1 LKVANGGF
9 GRVMTGKERHMGRW
23 GRRSVGHGGRVAIV
37 ALALAGS
44 GLNAI
49 SRASAADDRAASP
62 SGSEVTA
69 STERAVNDKC
79 KIKMQRKIRN
89 GQHFQN
95 PSGMHAT
102 VSTRDGRQLDTDNP
116 FFSAALGTNGRSC
129 VTCHAPEDGM
139 SLRVSSIQERFE
151 ESCGLDPLFT
161 GDGANAPGLDV
172 STVEARRAAS
182 SLLLSKGL
190 IRIRIKPPANA
201 QYELVSV
208 DDPHGN
214 NASMSDGIVV
224 FRRPLPATNLKFLN
238 AVMWDT
244 REGRAEPGF
253 VNTNLKNQ
261 ARSAVIDHAEG
272 AAPSDDVLQ
281 AIVDFQS
288 ALFTAQ
294 VAHHRAGK
302 TAKGGATGGPYNLIG
317 TAYAVDEN
325 RILPIPPP
333 PASPLG
339 VLTTNVF
346 TLFNSWAS
354 SGEAGE
360 DVEDDADDDD
370 HGGRQASR
378 QSVARGEQIFNNR
391 LITDRAPDGTL
402 LMETCSACH
411 NAFNAG
417 NMSHSLATGRP
428 FAGSASVRVS
438 EAAFRT
444 PDVPLYTFKE
454 KIAPFRTLVTTD
466 PGQAL
471 KTGLT
476 RDWNRFKSSNLR
488 GLASRAPYFHN
499 GMAATIADIVD
510 HYDIVMNPVDAAGN
524 PLMTPR
530 FTAEEKADL
539 IAFLESL

>member
-1 LKVANGGF
+1 
-9 GRVMTGKERHMGRW
+9 
-23 GRRSVGHGGRVAIV
+23 
-37 ALALAGS
+37 
-44 GLNAI
+44 
-49 SRASAADDRAASP
+49 
-62 SGSEVTA
+62 VTA
-69 STERAVNDKC
+69 STEQAVRDEC
-79 KIKMQRKIRN
+79 EIKRQRKTRN

-95 PSGMHAT
+95 PSGVHAT
-102 VSTRDGRQLDTDNP
+102 VSTRDGSQLDTDNP

-129 VTCHAPEDGM
+129 VTCHGPEDGM

-151 ESCGLDPLFT
+151 ESCGLDPLFR
-161 GDGANAPGLDV
+161 GDGTNAPGLDV

-182 SLLLSKGL
+182 SLLLNKGL
-190 IRIRIKPPANA
+190 IRIRIKPPASA

-214 NASMSDGIVV
+214 NASMADGIVV
-224 FRRPLPATNLKFLN
+224 FRRPLPATNLRFLS

-244 REGRAEPGF
+244 REGRAEPAF

-261 ARSAVIDHAEG
+261 ARNAIIDHAEG
-272 AAPSDDVLQ
+272 VAPSDDVLQ

-294 VAHHRAGK
+294 VTHHRAGN
-302 TAKGGATGGPYNLIG
+302 TAKGGATGGPYNLID
-317 TAYAVDEN
+317 THFAVNEN
-325 RILPIPPP
+325 RTLPIPPP

-339 VLTTNVF
+339 ILTTNVF
-346 TLFNSWAS
+346 TLFSSWANAAEG
-354 SGEAGE
+354 GENVEDHGE
-360 DVEDDADDDD
+360 DED
-370 HGGRQASR
+370 HGRRQASR

-391 LITDRAPDGTL
+391 PITDHAPDGTL
-402 LMETCSACH
+402 LIETCSTCH

-417 NMSHSLATGRP
+417 NMSHSLAGRP

-444 PDVPLYTFKE
+444 PDLPLYTFKE
-454 KIAPFRTLVTTD
+454 KIPPFRTLVTTD

-471 KTGLT
+471 ITGLT

-488 GLASRAPYFHN
+488 GLAARAPYFHD
-499 GMAATIADIVD
+499 GMAATIADIVN

-524 PLMTPR
+524 PLSTPR
-530 FTAEEKADL
+530 FTAQEKADL
-539 IAFLESL
+539 MAFLESL